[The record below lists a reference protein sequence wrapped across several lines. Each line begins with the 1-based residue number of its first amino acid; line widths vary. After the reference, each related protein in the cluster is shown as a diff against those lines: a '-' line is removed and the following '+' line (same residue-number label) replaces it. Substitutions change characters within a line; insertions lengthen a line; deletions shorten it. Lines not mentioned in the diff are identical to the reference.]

1 MSVHKDKSNNTWY
14 AMIRYNDWTGERRQ
28 KCKRG
33 FSTKRDAQAW
43 ERSFILQ
50 TASDMDMTFKD
61 FFEIYERDLKTRLKE
76 NTWLNKEHIILTKIM
91 PYFSDRKMNEVQ
103 TRDIIAWQ
111 NKMLNYRD
119 EKGRFRSR
127 TIGFR
132 VSPEEE
138 KLINS
143 AVALSG
149 LTKQDYIV
157 KKLTDRTVT
166 VLPNPRVYKALKN
179 QLSAVLDELTRI
191 ENGNSVDGELLEV
204 IRLINTTFNSMK
216 GEKE

>member
-1 MSVHKDKSNNTWY
+1 MSVKNLDK
-14 AMIRYNDWTGERRQ
+14 
-28 KCKRG
+28 
-33 FSTKRDAQAW
+33 
-43 ERSFILQ
+43 
-50 TASDMDMTFKD
+50 
-61 FFEIYERDLKTRLKE
+61 
-76 NTWLNKEHIILTKIM
+76 
-91 PYFSDRKMNEVQ
+91 
-103 TRDIIAWQ
+103 
-111 NKMLNYRD
+111 
-119 EKGRFRSR
+119 KGRFRSR

-191 ENGNSVDGELLEV
+191 ENVNSVDSELLEV
-204 IRLINTTFNSMK
+204 IRLINTTLNGMK
-216 GEKE
+216 GE

>member
-1 MSVHKDKSNNTWY
+1 MSMKNLDK
-14 AMIRYNDWTGERRQ
+14 
-28 KCKRG
+28 
-33 FSTKRDAQAW
+33 
-43 ERSFILQ
+43 
-50 TASDMDMTFKD
+50 
-61 FFEIYERDLKTRLKE
+61 
-76 NTWLNKEHIILTKIM
+76 
-91 PYFSDRKMNEVQ
+91 
-103 TRDIIAWQ
+103 
-111 NKMLNYRD
+111 
-119 EKGRFRSR
+119 KGRFRSR

-157 KKLTDRTVT
+157 RKLTDRAVT

-191 ENGNSVDGELLEV
+191 EDGNSVDGELLEV
-204 IRLINTTFNSMK
+204 IRLINATLNGTK
-216 GEKE
+216 GE